1 MSLFIIV
8 ITCLIYIVCSFRCKE
23 LYELG
28 DISSVATS
36 VSTVCSV
43 LLLIGGAENQ
53 LLACQVTTD
62 LLAYYLLCPSPFYAT
77 DIISTNVY
85 ILHLTLWPS
94 ARSKPFF
101 PLLFSI
107 CFSFPFSLWSCIQLQ
122 ACMDAYTATIAA
134 QTAPSA
140 PLYPLTWLCRR
151 EMEEV
156 RWFQDTP
163 ENANALLTHVAEGV
177 WWRRAVKGLA
187 LWKRSRKNTL
197 AMTSSP

>member
-85 ILHLTLWPS
+85 ILHLTL
-94 ARSKPFF
+94 
-101 PLLFSI
+101 
-107 CFSFPFSLWSCIQLQ
+107 
-122 ACMDAYTATIAA
+122 
-134 QTAPSA
+134 
-140 PLYPLTWLCRR
+140 
-151 EMEEV
+151 
-156 RWFQDTP
+156 
-163 ENANALLTHVAEGV
+163 
-177 WWRRAVKGLA
+177 
-187 LWKRSRKNTL
+187 
-197 AMTSSP
+197 